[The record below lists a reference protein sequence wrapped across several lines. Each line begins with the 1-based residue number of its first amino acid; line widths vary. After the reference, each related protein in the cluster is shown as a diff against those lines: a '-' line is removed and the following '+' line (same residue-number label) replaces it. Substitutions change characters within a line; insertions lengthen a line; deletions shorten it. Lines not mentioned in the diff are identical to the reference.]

1 MQLPATKPGAI
12 ADYTYAIILAP
23 DSSMAYS
30 NRGVSRAAIADY
42 QGAIADYTKAIELK
56 PNSTNAYLNR
66 ASLRAK
72 LGDNKGA
79 NADYKKLD
87 SLFLQQGEKGY
98 HQEILE
104 RIQKLNAVSK

>member
-1 MQLPATKPGAI
+1 
-12 ADYTYAIILAP
+12 
-23 DSSMAYS
+23 MAYS